1 MPVPGIAN
9 VSSVIRREQNNDFSE
24 TDSKNTRY
32 SSFLSQLLRIVMFEK
47 GHDIAGGIE
56 PTKR

>member
-32 SSFLSQLLRIVMFEK
+32 FSFLNQLLRIVMFEK
-47 GHDIAGGIE
+47 GHDIG
-56 PTKR
+56 R